1 MASPTL
7 SYISSVG
14 VLSTLLASPI
24 GRYFSKRRFFPEYTL
39 CPTGEKP
46 GDIIRLFGDEE
57 NTCPSQLPGYFYLLF
72 LTGGSHLV
80 ISQPHY
86 DIKLE
91 FIYHVF
97 STLPLYSVC
106 GYDKNQYEFV
116 LLPVIKDFQG
126 SQSFFCQYIEY
137 AIE

>member
-57 NTCPSQLPGYFYLLF
+57 NTCPGQLPGYFYLLF

-86 DIKLE
+86 ISNLNLSIMSSVHYPYIQSAVMIKINMNL
-91 FIYHVF
+91 
-97 STLPLYSVC
+97 SSC
-106 GYDKNQYEFV
+106 
-116 LLPVIKDFQG
+116 LL
-126 SQSFFCQYIEY
+126 
-137 AIE
+137 